1 MAVGFH
7 FAQAMNNEKEQSNVW
22 SVGSIDQDELESKL
36 ISKANAELVQRE
48 NELDQKRLDK
58 TLKKLNDINKR
69 IALLEE
75 KINSSRTLIS
85 QKERYR
91 REVQHIK
98 RNEKAQLLIDEQ
110 EIQQRINSRN
120 SSGQPN
126 VKQEPEESRHDFLI
140 RTGKITPFH
149 KEGAAM
155 AEEGEEE
162 DGEEN
167 GHRKLTKPSQHFS
180 RFDQAVAED
189 DSNDSISPAPP
200 KLKIRDD
207 GILNEYKYRLGE
219 WEELRSRNRDH
230 IPDDIVLDTKTGF
243 KVPGEIWKRLFGYQK
258 TGVRWLW
265 ELYGQKVGGIIG
277 DEMGLGKTVQVAAFL
292 ASLHYSG
299 MLNKP
304 VLIVCPATVL
314 DQWVDELHQWW
325 PPLRVA
331 ILHSIGAA
339 MGSLPSKES
348 TSFEFNS
355 ESEDDFGLGEEVA
368 ARSQTRAKNLIASI
382 FETGHVIVTTYSGV
396 KIYEKFITSRQWG
409 YCCLDEGHKI
419 RNPDSEV
426 SLACKQIK
434 TPYRLILSGTP
445 IQNNLTELWS
455 LFDFI
460 YPGRLGTL
468 PVFQAQFSVPINVGG
483 YANATNVQVQTAY
496 KCAVVLRDM
505 IAPYML
511 RRMKS
516 DVASDLPAK
525 TEKVLFCKLT
535 KSQKRAYL
543 EFLKSEELSSILKG
557 RRQVLFGVDILR
569 KICNHPDLVL
579 RDKAKHNY
587 GDPSKSGKMQVVG
600 ALLQLWQS
608 QGHRALLFSQTKQ
621 MLDILELYVQDLN
634 LKYLRMDGGT
644 QISSRQALV
653 DEFNTNTTIDV
664 FLLTTKVG
672 GLGVNLTGANRVLI
686 YDPDWNPSTDI
697 QARERAWRL
706 GQKKEVMIYR
716 LMIAGSIEEKI
727 YQRQIFKQ
735 FLTNKIL
742 KDPKQKRFFK
752 TSDLHDLFT
761 LGDASESTDMFS
773 GQEMPSI
780 DQPQLPDSKR
790 RKKDASRSDAKKSVS
805 TLSGISRETDF
816 HNPNESEN
824 TNAPGDAMESS
835 LLEGIF
841 AKAGVQSTLEHD
853 AVINASRAD
862 TMLMERE
869 AERVAS
875 QAVFAL
881 RESRRET
888 SKAKIGTPTWTG
900 KSGLAGKI
908 RAKKLGQESVSHSDD
923 NAASSRILKGLRQ
936 KRDLETNATSSQQ
949 LNSRELSRHALQ
961 LSRIKQYLEN
971 EPNKEAASEDI
982 VSNCKISIE
991 SPQEISNLR
1000 QMLRK
1005 IALWENKKW
1014 RLLAEE

>member
-1 MAVGFH
+1 
-7 FAQAMNNEKEQSNVW
+7 MNHEEQSGVW
-22 SVGSIDQDELESKL
+22 SVGSVDQDELERNL
-36 ISKANAELVQRE
+36 VSKANAELIQRE
-48 NELDQKRLDK
+48 NELDQKRLNK
-58 TLKKLNDINKR
+58 SLKKLNDINKR
-69 IALLEE
+69 LAILEE
-75 KINSSRTLIS
+75 KINSSQTLIS

-91 REVQHIK
+91 REIERINK
-98 RNEKAQLLIDEQ
+98 DEKAQLSIDER
-110 EIQQRINSRN
+110 EIRQRISSRN
-120 SSGQPN
+120 TSGQPN
-126 VKQEPEESRHDFLI
+126 VKQESEESRHDFLI

-149 KEGAAM
+149 TAGTTSN
-155 AEEGEEE
+155 EEGDEK
-162 DGEEN
+162 DDEEN
-167 GHRKLTKPSQHFS
+167 GHRNLSKPSQQFS
-180 RFDQAVAED
+180 QLDQNKED
-189 DSNDSISPAPP
+189 KDSNEDEVSAAQ

-207 GILNEYKYRLGE
+207 GLFNEYKYRLGE
-219 WEELRSRNRDH
+219 WEKLRSLNREK
-230 IPDDIVLDTKTGF
+230 IPEDAVLDSESGL

-258 TGVRWLW
+258 TSVRWLW

-277 DEMGLGKTVQVAAFL
+277 DEMGLGKTVQVVAFL
-292 ASLHYSG
+292 ASLHHSG
-299 MLNKP
+299 ILDKP

-331 ILHSIGAA
+331 ILHSIGTA
-339 MGSLPSKES
+339 MGSFRPENSDP
-348 TSFEFNS
+348 FDFDS
-355 ESEDDFGLGEEVA
+355 ESEEDLSLDRNTA
-368 ARSQTRAKNLIASI
+368 SKSQTGAKNLIASI

-396 KIYEKFITSRQWG
+396 KIYEKFIVSRKWG

-505 IAPYML
+505 IAPYIL

-516 DVASDLPAK
+516 DVASDLPVK

-535 KSQKRAYL
+535 KPQKRAYL

-557 RRQVLFGVDILR
+557 RKQVLFGVDILR

-579 RDKAKHNY
+579 RDKAKRNY
-587 GDPSKSGKMQVVG
+587 GDPLKSGKMQVVG
-600 ALLQLWQS
+600 ALLQLWKS
-608 QGHRALLFSQTKQ
+608 QGHKALLFSQTKQ

-634 LKYLRMDGGT
+634 LTYLRMDGGT
-644 QISSRQALV
+644 QISSRQNLV
-653 DEFNTNTTIDV
+653 DQFNNSSISV

-752 TSDLHDLFT
+752 TTDLHDLFT
-761 LGDASESTDMFS
+761 LGDASESTEMFN
-773 GQEMPSI
+773 GQEMSSK
-780 DQPQLPDSKR
+780 DRPQLLNPKR
-790 RKKDASRSDAKKSVS
+790 RKTEASRSNAKDDISS
-805 TLSGISRETDF
+805 LSGISRETDF
-816 HNPNESEN
+816 QPLNEQEANS
-824 TNAPGDAMESS
+824 ASGDAMESS
-835 LLEGIF
+835 ILEGIF
-841 AKAGVQSTLEHD
+841 AKAGVQSTLEHE
-853 AVINASRAD
+853 AVMNASRAD
-862 TMLMERE
+862 TVLMERE

-875 QAVFAL
+875 QAVLAL
-881 RESRRET
+881 RASRRET

-908 RAKKLGQESVSHSDD
+908 RAKKSAQGSTSSSDET
-923 NAASSRILKGLRQ
+923 ASSSRILKGLRQ
-936 KRDLETNATSSQQ
+936 KRGLESSATGGQQ
-949 LNSRELSRHALQ
+949 PSSRELSRHALQ
-961 LSRIKQYLEN
+961 LSRIKEHMESQ
-971 EPNKEAASEDI
+971 PNKEATSEDI
-982 VSNCKISIE
+982 VTNCKIPIE
-991 SPQEISNLR
+991 SPQEISNLL

-1005 IALWENKKW
+1005 IAFWENKKW
-1014 RLLAEE
+1014 KLLDDQ